1 MLEKAAEERPGADVY
16 CCSAQAALPTEAIR
30 SAIYVA
36 MVTPDVAAYEF
47 HETCHSVQTKDH
59 ITASVKYQFLLVS
72 ENDFLHR
79 LW

>member
-1 MLEKAAEERPGADVY
+1 MLENAAEERPGGGVHF
-16 CCSAQAALPTEAIR
+16 CSAQAALPTEASR

-59 ITASVKYQFLLVS
+59 ITAGVKSQLHLFLILKTPI
-72 ENDFLHR
+72 EDK
-79 LW
+79 